1 VPAINLS
8 LQYRPVKIGFLVRDG
23 NLADVER
30 AAGLNTM
37 LWGGFANPLIPVGG
51 ESRLTKYL
59 IEAFAVDVLIP
70 VEDVPEL
77 AAVVKEHK
85 YLEPPHHWGDPLFEE
100 EWRSKKRVL
109 KYLDVINTV
118 EACWERDFQHKDA
131 GYTSECTLVRW
142 DKADSFSTLF
152 SILFGYYGD
161 FGTLPDFEKA
171 FIEGMKG
178 KEFVIA
184 KDANIDIALASAVT
198 PMVATRLELFSFWA
212 PSADR
217 DGVYVGDERSF
228 VDLVEFWNIRAAGA
242 SVRFLPLGAPQRCT
256 DVVRAHMTRLDT
268 RRAAHP
274 NFDDSISVYYRK
286 ELETQVKAA
295 LVGHETKRR
304 TLWRR
309 TDIYSWNGLN
319 TKPAT
324 FHFGHKRILGSQDTQ
339 FGRSVVNFA
348 LPEKDF
354 LAKRAVGR
362 QGSDVDSQQLA
373 VSLDFYSEYG
383 YEGSTLKPPFIRQL
397 NEFYS
402 REISM
407 DPWKLRVERD
417 GIAILDKVGNE
428 SISVYPLPQQA
439 LVEQVFGHAGI
450 EAKQSQA
457 GLLAAHIIKSMRE
470 TSALEACRVFKVRG
484 ARALLRDLPA
494 GGHVGWEDAIKL
506 IGREEF
512 GKFTDLY
519 IASRERK
526 NLEPA
531 DVLNFLLDK
540 RILVPKLTAIAR
552 LFGSKQR
559 IACADCGL
567 QSEIAQAAFE
577 GYWECPYCEHRQYL
591 PSRIGEHFKDK
602 SVWRIEKR
610 GLFAKD
616 NNQEGAIPVILTL
629 LALNRVLDRGGGFV
643 HTTSL
648 NLAAGVRC
656 ETDLC
661 VMQYRDDREIE
672 IAIGECKSRG
682 KITAK
687 DIANLKAQREK
698 LEAVDLRCHLVF
710 SKADEE
716 FTPEEIELFQ
726 ALKKDRVPFILFT
739 RRELEPYHPY
749 WRDEE
754 KEKLP
759 FPHAFKLSDL
769 SLNSEFL
776 YLPRKK
782 A

>member
-1 VPAINLS
+1 MPAINLS
-8 LQYRPVKIGFLVRDG
+8 LQYRPVRMGLLVRAG
-23 NLADVER
+23 NLADVEK
-30 AAGLNTM
+30 AAGLSSM

-51 ESRLTKYL
+51 DPQLTKYL

-77 AAVVKEHK
+77 AAVVTEHK
-85 YLEPPHHWGDPLFEE
+85 YLQPPRHWGDPLFEE
-100 EWRSKKRVL
+100 DWRSKKKVL

-118 EACWERDFQHKDA
+118 DACWERDFQHKDE
-131 GYTSECTLVRW
+131 GYTSDCTLVRW
-142 DKADSFSTLF
+142 DKADSFATLF
-152 SILFGYYGD
+152 SVLFGYYGD
-161 FGTLPDFEKA
+161 FGTLLDFEKA
-171 FIEGMKG
+171 FMEGMKA
-178 KEFVIA
+178 KELVIA
-184 KDANIDIALASAVT
+184 KDASIDVAITGAIT
-198 PMVATRLELFSFWA
+198 PMGATRLELYSFWA
-212 PSADR
+212 HREDR

-228 VDLVEFWNIRAAGA
+228 EDLVEFWNIRASGA
-242 SVRFLPLGAPQRCT
+242 SVRFLPLGAPQRCAE
-256 DVVRAHMTRLDT
+256 VVRAQLTRLDS

-274 NFDDSISVYYRK
+274 NFDDSISVYYRH
-286 ELETQVKAA
+286 ELEEKVKAA

-304 TLWRR
+304 KLWRR
-309 TDIYSWNGLN
+309 TDKYSWNGLN
-319 TKPAT
+319 IQPAT
-324 FHFGHKRILGSQDTQ
+324 FHFGHKRIMGSQDTQ
-339 FGRSVVNFA
+339 FGRSAVNFA

-354 LAKRAVGR
+354 LARRAARTGAR
-362 QGSDVDSQQLA
+362 VDSQLLA

-383 YEGSTLKPPFIRQL
+383 YEGSTLKPPFIRPL

-417 GIAILDKVGNE
+417 GIAILDDVGQE
-428 SISVYPLPQQA
+428 SISVYPLPHQA

-457 GLLAAHIIKSMRE
+457 GLLATHIIKSMRE

-484 ARALLRDLPA
+484 ARTLLRELPP
-494 GGHVGWEDAIKL
+494 GGQVEWEDSIKR

-512 GKFTDLY
+512 GKFADLY
-519 IASRERK
+519 IAAREK
-526 NLEPA
+526 SNLAPA

-540 RILVPKLTAIAR
+540 RILVPKLTGVAR
-552 LFGSKQR
+552 LFGPKQK
-559 IACADCGL
+559 IFCADCGL
-567 QSEIAQAAFE
+567 QSTVSLAAFE
-577 GYWECPYCEHRQYL
+577 GYWDCPYCEHKQYL

-602 SVWRIEKR
+602 AMWRFEKR

-629 LALNRVLDRGGGFV
+629 LALNRVLDRGGFV

-648 NLAAGVRC
+648 NLAAEVRC

-687 DIANLKAQREK
+687 DVANLKAQREK
-698 LEAVDLRCHLVF
+698 LEKVSLSCHLVF
-710 SKADEE
+710 SKADED
-716 FTPEEIELFQ
+716 FTSEEIELFQ
-726 ALKKDRVPFILFT
+726 GLKKDRVPFILFT

-759 FPHAFKLSDL
+759 FPHAMKLSEL
-769 SLNSEFL
+769 ALNSEFL